1 MKKYS
6 WHKPYSLGLQTWL
19 SAFVMLPKLLYLW
32 YLLTQ
37 FSSMVF
43 WPVLHWPLSS
53 FSIVTCP
60 LSHSL
65 RMLMPAALCMDCCM
79 WVDGHGG
86 ESFDS
91 CWVWHDP
98 SAAQAIYR
106 HQRQD
111 SARGAGL
118 STIAAQGSHVLREML
133 GAQGWKIPLRMD
145 GP

>member
-1 MKKYS
+1 MKKFL
-6 WHKPYSLGLQTWL
+6 WHKPYSSVLQTECICCVNKTAVSGIFL
-19 SAFVMLPKLLYLW
+19 RSFLLNGFLAI
-32 YLLTQ
+32 
-37 FSSMVF
+37 
-43 WPVLHWPLSS
+43 LHWPLSS
-53 FSIVTCP
+53 FSIVACP

-118 STIAAQGSHVLREML
+118 STIAAQGSHVLWEMFD
-133 GAQGWKIPLRMD
+133 ARCWNTPLRMD